1 MNINQRNVSSFV
13 NAKPSTSHK
22 IKSNS
27 MICKTNAPI
36 VIKDQPVLFKIIEKS
51 KIKGY

>member
-13 NAKPSTSHK
+13 NTKPSTSHK

-27 MICKTNAPI
+27 MIYKANVPI
-36 VIKDQPVLFKIIEKS
+36 VIKDQPVLFKIV
-51 KIKGY
+51 